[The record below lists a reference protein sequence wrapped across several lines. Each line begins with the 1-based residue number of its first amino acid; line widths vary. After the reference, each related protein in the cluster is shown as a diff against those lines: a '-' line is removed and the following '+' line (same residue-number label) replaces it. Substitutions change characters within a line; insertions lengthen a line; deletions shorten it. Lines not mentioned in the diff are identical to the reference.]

1 MPMKKLILLLI
12 ILCKL
17 SPAMSQWKEVFVPQN
32 SSLFGL
38 KGGIYF
44 SKDSVVVFD
53 LGQNYLSIDGGY
65 SYEAWN
71 ERPLGDPINIQVLAN
86 NKIRCSGGSY
96 TIAASNTNGNTW
108 FPIVVTNGTDT
119 AFKSERMLM
128 GHFFNDQNAIVM
140 GQMKNGCYEVWT
152 TQDGG
157 NLWAKLPCTNVA
169 IPNYGTSMF
178 LGFKNIYNFN
188 GTALFQS
195 TSNENSNKLIRVS
208 NYGLNIDSVM
218 LPQGKIMQSI
228 SFLNENEGMALLND
242 SGITDPNILYK
253 VSGACQ
259 NFTPY
264 NTRDMITKPVG
275 INTLRKSD
283 NKSIYMVY
291 GLDGM
296 YYSNSSVTNWYQLD
310 GNKHL
315 NLIGFDEL
323 HLTSF
328 MNESG
333 NNNKLRVF
341 ESDLVGNKKMDEPQK
356 FQIQNPVKD
365 YLQLPENTTNYSLIS
380 LNGNTLLSGE
390 ISQANRSVSISQI
403 PIGLYL
409 LGIKNKNSITTFH
422 KIIISN

>member
-1 MPMKKLILLLI
+1 MKKLILLLI

-17 SPAMSQWKEVFVPQN
+17 SPVMSQWKEVFVPQN

-71 ERPLGDPINIQVLAN
+71 ERPMGDPINIQVLAN

-108 FPIVVTNGTDT
+108 FQIVVTNGTDT

-140 GQMKNGCYEVWT
+140 GQIKNGCYEVWT

-178 LGFKNIYNFN
+178 LGFKNTYNFN

-208 NYGLNIDSVM
+208 NYGLNIDSMM

-228 SFLNENEGMALLND
+228 SFLNENEGMALMND

-253 VSGACQ
+253 VNGACQ

-264 NTRDMITKPVG
+264 STRDMITKPVG
-275 INTLRKSD
+275 IITLRKSD

-296 YYSNSSVTNWYQLD
+296 YYS
-310 GNKHL
+310 
-315 NLIGFDEL
+315 
-323 HLTSF
+323 
-328 MNESG
+328 
-333 NNNKLRVF
+333 
-341 ESDLVGNKKMDEPQK
+341 
-356 FQIQNPVKD
+356 
-365 YLQLPENTTNYSLIS
+365 
-380 LNGNTLLSGE
+380 
-390 ISQANRSVSISQI
+390 
-403 PIGLYL
+403 
-409 LGIKNKNSITTFH
+409 
-422 KIIISN
+422 